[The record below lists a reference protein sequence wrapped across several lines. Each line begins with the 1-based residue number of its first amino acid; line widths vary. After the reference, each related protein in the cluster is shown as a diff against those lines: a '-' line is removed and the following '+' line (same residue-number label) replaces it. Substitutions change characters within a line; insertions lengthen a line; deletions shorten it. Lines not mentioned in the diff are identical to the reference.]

1 VFLRCKRLQVKFL
14 MTAFAVSRITNS
26 RGNVECGMRKQ
37 EQEPGVPHRA
47 DFTVCQSLRPADAGS
62 PHLCYLSFVICHLS
76 CAAWLSPM
84 LDPVSSRIIHEE
96 DDFLVLDKPAHLL
109 IHPTKPGGPRTLW
122 SELCELLAFEIKTA
136 AKSR

>member
-1 VFLRCKRLQVKFL
+1 MRNAETGARSQEYPTGLTLPFVNRFDRLTPV
-14 MTAFAVSRITNS
+14 
-26 RGNVECGMRKQ
+26 
-37 EQEPGVPHRA
+37 
-47 DFTVCQSLRPADAGS
+47 S

-122 SELCELLAFEIKTA
+122 SELCELLAI
-136 AKSR
+136 